1 MITPCKDCKDRHMAC
16 HADCDKYRAWKADLD
31 AQRIKCRQNKGQ
43 TIEFAEYARDRER
56 DIMRRRRYQ

>member
-1 MITPCKDCKDRHMAC
+1 MAC
-16 HADCDKYRAWKADLD
+16 HADCDKYKVWKADLD
-31 AQRIKCRQNKGQ
+31 AQRIKCRQDKGQ

>member
-1 MITPCKDCKDRHMAC
+1 MAC
-16 HADCDKYRAWKADLD
+16 HAECDKYKAWKADLD